1 MKKIFISGSI
11 TIKKLDEQIE
21 TRLNNIINQNHT
33 VLIGDANGAD
43 RAVQSYLAKNNY
55 SNVNIYCSGQTC
67 RNNVGNWQV
76 VNIEVPPNTKGR
88 NFYMVKDMQM
98 ANASDYGFLL
108 WDGKSAGTINNLLNL
123 VTNDKIG
130 LIYLFQNKS
139 FDKIK
144 DIASFKEFIAR
155 ANQDNIDAI
164 NKKIHFKNKLRI
176 YNQPL
181 QEQLHFDA
189 VKEEPAIYNNT
200 SKPPSKKK

>member
-1 MKKIFISGSI
+1 MMSDSIFALAMFALSGAPDCLISFSVI
-11 TIKKLDEQIE
+11 AT
-21 TRLNNIINQNHT
+21 
-33 VLIGDANGAD
+33 
-43 RAVQSYLAKNNY
+43 
-55 SNVNIYCSGQTC
+55 
-67 RNNVGNWQV
+67 
-76 VNIEVPPNTKGR
+76 
-88 NFYMVKDMQM
+88 
-98 ANASDYGFLL
+98 
-108 WDGKSAGTINNLLNL
+108 
-123 VTNDKIG
+123 
-130 LIYLFQNKS
+130 
-139 FDKIK
+139 K